1 MLSPKGQSTVDSI
14 LERIARGD
22 SEAVRHCVDLYG
34 GLVWSMARRRGLAP
48 EDAEDIV
55 QEVFLDLWRSAN
67 RFDAAQASEPAFVAM
82 ITRRRLIDRLR
93 RQQRR
98 PQTQETLEMLEI
110 AGNDLQRIEN
120 RVEATLA
127 ARALATLKPRERDVL
142 LLSTYH
148 GLSHGQIAA
157 HTGIPLGTV
166 KTYIRRGLIRVR
178 ELLEGGRQMV
188 TRPISPAICFFFHAF
203 EGSVCMV

>member
-1 MLSPKGQSTVDSI
+1 MDSI

-98 PQTQETLEMLEI
+98 PQTQESLEMLEI
-110 AGNDLQRIEN
+110 AGDDLQRIEN
-120 RVEATLA
+120 RVEAHLA

-178 ELLEGGRQMV
+178 ELLDGGRQLV
-188 TRPISPAICFFFHAF
+188 TRTVSPAICFFAEAF
-203 EGSVCMV
+203 EGTAYYCWML